1 MGVRLCE
8 FESRLR
14 HQEIQGPAL
23 IRAGPFQL
31 DEGGSMGE
39 WTAGRLLGVSGG
51 YWQAFA
57 LHAAVK
63 MDVFSQVG
71 DEGVGEKDL
80 AARIACDPRAL
91 GMLLNALTAMGLLA
105 KKGPRYHNTTASKSL
120 LVRTSPQ
127 YVGHMIMHHHHLV
140 QPWYYLDEAVKR
152 GGPVEGARLPEKER
166 RESFLMGMFN
176 TAMATAPG
184 LAKDVDLKGRKH
196 LLDLGGGPGTYAIH
210 FCRENR
216 ELKATVF
223 DLPTTEP
230 FARKTIER
238 FGVSDR
244 VDFVPGNFIKD
255 EIPGS
260 YDVAWLSHILHG
272 EGPADCQAI
281 VDKAAQVLEPGGLCL
296 IHDFILNNQFDG
308 PLFPTLFSLNMLV
321 NTEQGQSYSEAKI
334 REMMEKAGIRNLRR
348 LPFEGPTQ
356 SGVIIGE
363 A

>member
-1 MGVRLCE
+1 ME
-8 FESRLR
+8 
-14 HQEIQGPAL
+14 
-23 IRAGPFQL
+23 
-31 DEGGSMGE
+31 E
-39 WTAGRLLGVSGG
+39 WTAGKLLGVSGG

-63 MDVFSQVG
+63 MDVFSQIG
-71 DEGVGEKDL
+71 DEGIAAEAL
-80 AARIACDPRAL
+80 AAKLAGDKRAF
-91 GMLLNALTAMGLLA
+91 GMLLNALTAMGLLT
-105 KKGPRYHNTTASKSL
+105 KTGSLYSNTTAAKTL
-120 LVRTSPQ
+120 LVRSSPR

-140 QPWYYLDEAVKR
+140 QPWYHLAEAVKT
-152 GGPVEGARLPEKER
+152 GGPVEGARLPEEDR

-184 LAKDVDLKGRKH
+184 IAKEVDLRGRKH

-210 FCRENR
+210 FCRENP
-216 ELKATVF
+216 ELRATVF

-238 FGVSDR
+238 FGVSER

-255 EIPGS
+255 EIPGR

-272 EGPADCQAI
+272 EGPGGCRTI
-281 VDKAAQVLEPGGLCL
+281 VGKAAGVLEPGGLCL
-296 IHDFILNNQFDG
+296 IHDFILNNDFGG
-308 PLFPTLFSLNMLV
+308 PFFPALFSLNMLV
-321 NTEQGQSYSEAKI
+321 NTEQGQAYSEAQI
-334 REMMEKAGIRNLRR
+334 MEMMEKAGLGNLRR

-356 SGVIIGE
+356 SGIIAGN

>member
-1 MGVRLCE
+1 ME
-8 FESRLR
+8 
-14 HQEIQGPAL
+14 
-23 IRAGPFQL
+23 
-31 DEGGSMGE
+31 E

-71 DEGVGEKDL
+71 DEGS
-80 AARIACDPRAL
+80 AAETLGKRISCNPRAL

-105 KKGPRYHNTTASKSL
+105 KRESLYHNTSAGKSL

-140 QPWYYLDEAVKR
+140 QPWYHLAEAVKR
-152 GGPVEGARLPEKER
+152 GGPVEGARVPEETR

-184 LAKDVDLKGRKH
+184 IAKDVDLKGRKH

-210 FCRENR
+210 FCRKNR

-244 VDFVPGNFIKD
+244 VDFVPGNFVKD
-255 EIPGS
+255 DLPGK
-260 YDVAWLSHILHG
+260 YDVAWLSHILHAVG
-272 EGPADCQAI
+272 VEDSQTIIEKVAG
-281 VDKAAQVLEPGGLCL
+281 VLEPGGLCL
-296 IHDFILNNQFDG
+296 VHDFILNDQFTG
-308 PLFPTLFSLNMLV
+308 PLFPALFSLNMLV
-321 NTEQGQSYSEAKI
+321 NTEQGQSYSEAQI
-334 REMMEKAGIRNLRR
+334 MEMMEKAGIRNLRR

-356 SGVIIGE
+356 SGIIIGE